1 MGDKHW
7 TPLLVE
13 EQLAEAADVLKRL
26 PEEQVQGYFSTW
38 PEVVRSVYDAFGWHD
53 PVLKRPWPSP
63 ASIDRMDEAMRW
75 LWWLEPVDAKIVWS
89 RASGKRWKPI
99 CYVAGMGRTAAWE
112 RWVMGLCVIAMKLN
126 GTGIPKRPA
135 RLRAMATI
143 MRSR

>member
-53 PVLKRPWPSP
+53 SVLKRP
-63 ASIDRMDEAMRW
+63 
-75 LWWLEPVDAKIVWS
+75 
-89 RASGKRWKPI
+89 
-99 CYVAGMGRTAAWE
+99 
-112 RWVMGLCVIAMKLN
+112 
-126 GTGIPKRPA
+126 
-135 RLRAMATI
+135 
-143 MRSR
+143 